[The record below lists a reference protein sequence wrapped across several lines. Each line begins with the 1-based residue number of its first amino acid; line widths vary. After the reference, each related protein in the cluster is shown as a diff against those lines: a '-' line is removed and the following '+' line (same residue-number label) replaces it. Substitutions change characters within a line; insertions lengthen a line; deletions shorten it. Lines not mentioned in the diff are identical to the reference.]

1 MLDRF
6 RNVYA
11 VCVASRPGFQTLPDV
26 IPLAGN
32 WVESPKFP
40 GKGIP
45 RSLLVTLQR
54 HNDRKDEGGNRS
66 EGATGHPTTMREVY

>member
-32 WVESPKFP
+32 WVESPKFS
-40 GKGIP
+40 GKGYP
-45 RSLLVTLQR
+45 ALTCY
-54 HNDRKDEGGNRS
+54 
-66 EGATGHPTTMREVY
+66 ATEAQ